1 MLQISVYDFC
11 IAFKGKTKKKRLFK
25 IRNNTVLGKTMEN
38 VRKHR
43 DIKFVTTKTRRTYFV
58 SKPNYFSNDL
68 LSIAIK
74 EHGYS

>member
-1 MLQISVYDFC
+1 MIFVLRLREKQ
-11 IAFKGKTKKKRLFK
+11 KKKRLFK

-38 VRKHR
+38 VKKHR